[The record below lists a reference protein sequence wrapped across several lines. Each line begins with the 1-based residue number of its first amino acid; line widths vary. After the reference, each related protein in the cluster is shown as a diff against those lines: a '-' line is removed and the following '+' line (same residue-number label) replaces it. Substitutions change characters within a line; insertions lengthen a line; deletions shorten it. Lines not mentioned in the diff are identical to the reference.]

1 MKTNAISAAVLSLA
15 LIIGATPAH
24 AQETN
29 TLVIDLEPPA
39 AFADDQPQGHNI
51 DITVAKLH
59 NVDPQD
65 HERIRNLQRSGVPN
79 TISEEQP
86 HTARTDATG
95 TATITNL
102 PPGAYVIRDTNTT
115 KPRFSPLVIP
125 LGIDATSPTMTLR
138 PKLIDVTPSAPEAP
152 NTPSVTAPPPSV
164 TAPAPVKKTP
174 PRLAFTGASILGLL
188 AIAAIS
194 ALIGIVLIRTR
205 RAEKKG

>member
-1 MKTNAISAAVLSLA
+1 MKNNALNAAVLSLA
-15 LIIGATPAH
+15 LLTGTTPAH
-24 AQETN
+24 AQEAN

-51 DITVAKLH
+51 DVTIAKLH
-59 NVDPQD
+59 NIDPED
-65 HERIRNLQRSGVPN
+65 HERIRNLQRNGVPN

-125 LGIDATSPTMTLR
+125 LGIDTTSPTMTLR
-138 PKLIDVTPSAPEAP
+138 PKLIDATPGAP
-152 NTPSVTAPPPSV
+152 NVPSVPSPPSV
-164 TAPAPVKKTP
+164 TAPAPKKTP

-188 AIAAIS
+188 AIATIS
-194 ALIGIVLIRTR
+194 TLIGIALLRIR

>member
-1 MKTNAISAAVLSLA
+1 MKNNAINATVLSLA
-15 LIIGATPAH
+15 LLTGTTPAH
-24 AQETN
+24 AQEAN

-39 AFADDQPQGHNI
+39 AFADDQPQGPNI
-51 DITVAKLH
+51 DVTVAKLH
-59 NVDPQD
+59 NIDPED
-65 HERIRNLQRSGVPN
+65 HERIRALQRNGVPS

-102 PPGAYVIRDTNTT
+102 PPGTYVIRDTNTT

-125 LGIDATSPTMTLR
+125 LGIDTTSPTMTLR
-138 PKLIDVTPSAPEAP
+138 PKLIDATPGAP
-152 NTPSVTAPPPSV
+152 NVPSVPSPPSV
-164 TAPAPVKKTP
+164 TSPAPKKTP

-188 AIAAIS
+188 AIATIS
-194 ALIGIVLIRTR
+194 TLIGIALLRTR

>member
-1 MKTNAISAAVLSLA
+1 MKNNALNAAVLSLA
-15 LIIGATPAH
+15 LLTGTTPAH
-24 AQETN
+24 AQEAN

-51 DITVAKLH
+51 DVTVAKLH
-59 NVDPQD
+59 NIDPED
-65 HERIRNLQRSGVPN
+65 HERIRNLQRNGVPN

-102 PPGAYVIRDTNTT
+102 PPGAYVIRDSNTT

-125 LGIDATSPTMTLR
+125 LGIDTTSPTMTLR
-138 PKLIDVTPSAPEAP
+138 PKLIDVTPGAP
-152 NTPSVTAPPPSV
+152 NVPSVPSPPSV
-164 TAPAPVKKTP
+164 TAPAPKKTP

-188 AIAAIS
+188 AIATIS
-194 ALIGIVLIRTR
+194 TLIGIALLRTR

>member
-1 MKTNAISAAVLSLA
+1 MKNNAISAAVLSLA
-15 LIIGATPAH
+15 LLTGTTPAH
-24 AQETN
+24 AQEAN

-51 DITVAKLH
+51 DVTVAKLH
-59 NVDPQD
+59 NIDPED
-65 HERIRNLQRSGVPN
+65 HERIRDLQRNGVPS

-102 PPGAYVIRDTNTT
+102 PPGAYVIRDSNTT

-125 LGIDATSPTMTLR
+125 LGIDTTSPTMTLR
-138 PKLIDVTPSAPEAP
+138 PKLIDVTPGAP
-152 NTPSVTAPPPSV
+152 NVPSVPSPPSV
-164 TAPAPVKKTP
+164 TAPAPKKTP

-188 AIAAIS
+188 AIATIS
-194 ALIGIVLIRTR
+194 TLIGIALIRTR

>member
-15 LIIGATPAH
+15 LLTGTTPAH
-24 AQETN
+24 AQEAN

-59 NVDPQD
+59 NIDPQD
-65 HERIRNLQRSGVPN
+65 HERIRNLQRNGVPN

-125 LGIDATSPTMTLR
+125 LGIDTTSPTMTLR
-138 PKLIDVTPSAPEAP
+138 PKLIDATPGAP
-152 NTPSVTAPPPSV
+152 NVPSVPSPPSV
-164 TAPAPVKKTP
+164 TAPAPVTNKP

-188 AIAAIS
+188 AIATIS
-194 ALIGIVLIRTR
+194 TLIGIALLRTR

>member
-1 MKTNAISAAVLSLA
+1 MKNNALNAAVLSLA
-15 LIIGATPAH
+15 LLTGTTPAH
-24 AQETN
+24 AQEAN

-51 DITVAKLH
+51 DVTVAKLH
-59 NVDPQD
+59 NIDPED
-65 HERIRNLQRSGVPN
+65 HERIRNLQRNGVPN

-125 LGIDATSPTMTLR
+125 LGIDTTSPTMTLR
-138 PKLIDVTPSAPEAP
+138 PKLIDATPGV
-152 NTPSVTAPPPSV
+152 PSVPSPPSV
-164 TAPAPVKKTP
+164 TAPAPKKAP

-188 AIAAIS
+188 AIATIS
-194 ALIGIVLIRTR
+194 TLIGIALLRTR

>member
-1 MKTNAISAAVLSLA
+1 MKNNAIYAAVLSLA
-15 LIIGATPAH
+15 LLTGTTPAH
-24 AQETN
+24 AQEGN

-51 DITVAKLH
+51 DVTVAKLH
-59 NVDPQD
+59 NIDPED
-65 HERIRNLQRSGVPN
+65 HERIRDLQRNGVPS

-102 PPGAYVIRDTNTT
+102 PPGAYVIRDSNTT

-125 LGIDATSPTMTLR
+125 LGIDTTSPTMTLR
-138 PKLIDVTPSAPEAP
+138 PKLIDVTPGAP
-152 NTPSVTAPPPSV
+152 NVPSVPSPPSV
-164 TAPAPVKKTP
+164 TAPAPKKTP

-188 AIAAIS
+188 AIATIS
-194 ALIGIVLIRTR
+194 TLIGIALIRKR

>member
-1 MKTNAISAAVLSLA
+1 MKNNALHAAVLSLA
-15 LIIGATPAH
+15 LLTGTTPAH
-24 AQETN
+24 AQEAN

-51 DITVAKLH
+51 DVTVAKLH
-59 NVDPQD
+59 NIDPED
-65 HERIRNLQRSGVPN
+65 HERIRNLQRNGVPN

-102 PPGAYVIRDTNTT
+102 PPGAYVIRDSNTT

-125 LGIDATSPTMTLR
+125 LGIDTTSPTMTLR
-138 PKLIDVTPSAPEAP
+138 PKLIDVTPGAP
-152 NTPSVTAPPPSV
+152 NVPSVPSPPSV
-164 TAPAPVKKTP
+164 TAPAPKKTP

-188 AIAAIS
+188 AIATIS
-194 ALIGIVLIRTR
+194 TLIGIALLRTR

>member
-1 MKTNAISAAVLSLA
+1 MKNNALNAAVLSLA
-15 LIIGATPAH
+15 LLTGTTPAH
-24 AQETN
+24 AQEAN
-29 TLVIDLEPPA
+29 TLFIDLEPPA

-51 DITVAKLH
+51 DVTVAKLH
-59 NVDPQD
+59 NIDPED
-65 HERIRNLQRSGVPN
+65 HERIRNLQRNGVPN

-125 LGIDATSPTMTLR
+125 LGIDTTSPTMTLR
-138 PKLIDVTPSAPEAP
+138 PKLIDATPGAP
-152 NTPSVTAPPPSV
+152 NVPSVPSPPSV
-164 TAPAPVKKTP
+164 TAPAPKKTP

-188 AIAAIS
+188 AIATIS
-194 ALIGIVLIRTR
+194 TLIGIALLRTR

>member
-1 MKTNAISAAVLSLA
+1 MKNNAINAAVLSLA
-15 LIIGATPAH
+15 LLTGTTPAH
-24 AQETN
+24 AQEAN

-51 DITVAKLH
+51 DVTVAKLH
-59 NVDPQD
+59 NIDPED
-65 HERIRNLQRSGVPN
+65 HERIRDLQRNGVPS

-102 PPGAYVIRDTNTT
+102 PPGAYVIRDSNTT

-125 LGIDATSPTMTLR
+125 LGIDTTSPTMTLR
-138 PKLIDVTPSAPEAP
+138 PKLIDVTPGAP
-152 NTPSVTAPPPSV
+152 NVPSVPSPPSV
-164 TAPAPVKKTP
+164 TAPAPKKTP

-188 AIAAIS
+188 AIATIS
-194 ALIGIVLIRTR
+194 TLIGIALLRTR

>member
-1 MKTNAISAAVLSLA
+1 MKNNAINATVLSLA
-15 LIIGATPAH
+15 LLTGTTPAH
-24 AQETN
+24 AQEAN

-51 DITVAKLH
+51 DVTVAKLH
-59 NVDPQD
+59 NIDPED
-65 HERIRNLQRSGVPN
+65 HERIRNLQRNGVPN

-115 KPRFSPLVIP
+115 RPRFSPLVIP
-125 LGIDATSPTMTLR
+125 LGIDTTSPTMTLR
-138 PKLIDVTPSAPEAP
+138 PKLIDVTPGAP
-152 NTPSVTAPPPSV
+152 NVPSVPSPPSV
-164 TAPAPVKKTP
+164 TAPAPKKTP

-188 AIAAIS
+188 AIATIS
-194 ALIGIVLIRTR
+194 TLIGIALLRTR

>member
-1 MKTNAISAAVLSLA
+1 MKNNAINATVLSLA
-15 LIIGATPAH
+15 LLTGTTPAH
-24 AQETN
+24 AQEAN

-51 DITVAKLH
+51 DVTVAKLH
-59 NVDPQD
+59 NIDPED
-65 HERIRNLQRSGVPN
+65 HERIRALQRNGVPS

-125 LGIDATSPTMTLR
+125 LGIDTTSPTMTLR
-138 PKLIDVTPSAPEAP
+138 PKLIDATPGAP
-152 NTPSVTAPPPSV
+152 NVPSVPSPPSV
-164 TAPAPVKKTP
+164 TAPAPAKKTP

-188 AIAAIS
+188 AIATIS
-194 ALIGIVLIRTR
+194 TLIGIALLRTR

>member
-15 LIIGATPAH
+15 LITGTTPAH

-51 DITVAKLH
+51 DVTVAKLH
-59 NVDPQD
+59 NIDPQD
-65 HERIRNLQRSGVPN
+65 HERIRDLQRNGVPN
-79 TISEEQP
+79 TISEEQL

-102 PPGAYVIRDTNTT
+102 PPGAYVIRDSNTT

-125 LGIDATSPTMTLR
+125 LGIETTSPTMTLR
-138 PKLIDVTPSAPEAP
+138 PKLIDVTPGAP
-152 NTPSVTAPPPSV
+152 NVPSVPSPPSA
-164 TAPAPVKKTP
+164 TASVPAKKTP

-188 AIAAIS
+188 AIATIS
-194 ALIGIVLIRTR
+194 TLIGIALIRTR
-205 RAEKKG
+205 RAENKG

>member
-1 MKTNAISAAVLSLA
+1 MKNNALNAAVLSLA
-15 LIIGATPAH
+15 LLTGTTPAH
-24 AQETN
+24 AQEAN

-51 DITVAKLH
+51 D
-59 NVDPQD
+59 PED
-65 HERIRNLQRSGVPN
+65 HERIRNLQRNGVPN

-125 LGIDATSPTMTLR
+125 LGIDTTSPTMTLR
-138 PKLIDVTPSAPEAP
+138 PKLIDATPGAP
-152 NTPSVTAPPPSV
+152 NVPSVPSPPSV
-164 TAPAPVKKTP
+164 TAPAPKKTP

-188 AIAAIS
+188 AIATIS
-194 ALIGIVLIRTR
+194 TLIGIALLRTR

>member
-1 MKTNAISAAVLSLA
+1 MKNNAINATVLSLA

-24 AQETN
+24 AQEAN

-51 DITVAKLH
+51 DVTVAKLH
-59 NVDPQD
+59 NIDPED
-65 HERIRNLQRSGVPN
+65 HERIRALQRNGVPS

-125 LGIDATSPTMTLR
+125 LGIDTTSPTMTLR
-138 PKLIDVTPSAPEAP
+138 PKLIDATPGAP
-152 NTPSVTAPPPSV
+152 NVPSVPSPPSV
-164 TAPAPVKKTP
+164 TAPAPKKTP

-188 AIAAIS
+188 AIATIS
-194 ALIGIVLIRTR
+194 TLIGIALLRTR

>member
-1 MKTNAISAAVLSLA
+1 MKNNAISAAVLSLA
-15 LIIGATPAH
+15 LLTGTTPAH
-24 AQETN
+24 AQEAN

-51 DITVAKLH
+51 DVTVAKLH
-59 NVDPQD
+59 NIDPED
-65 HERIRNLQRSGVPN
+65 HERIRDLQRNGVPN

-125 LGIDATSPTMTLR
+125 LGIDTTSPTMTLR
-138 PKLIDVTPSAPEAP
+138 PKLIDVTPSAP
-152 NTPSVTAPPPSV
+152 NVPSVPSPPSV
-164 TAPAPVKKTP
+164 TAPAPKKTP

-188 AIAAIS
+188 AIATIS
-194 ALIGIVLIRTR
+194 TLIGIALLRTR

>member
-1 MKTNAISAAVLSLA
+1 MKNNALNAAVLSLA
-15 LIIGATPAH
+15 LLTGTTPAH
-24 AQETN
+24 AQEAN

-51 DITVAKLH
+51 DVTVAKLH
-59 NVDPQD
+59 NIDPED
-65 HERIRNLQRSGVPN
+65 HERIRNLQRNGVPN

-86 HTARTDATG
+86 HTACTDATG

-125 LGIDATSPTMTLR
+125 LGIDTTSPTMTLR
-138 PKLIDVTPSAPEAP
+138 PKLIDATPGAP
-152 NTPSVTAPPPSV
+152 NVPSVPSPPSV
-164 TAPAPVKKTP
+164 TAPAPKKTP

-188 AIAAIS
+188 AIATIS
-194 ALIGIVLIRTR
+194 TLIGIALLRTR

>member
-1 MKTNAISAAVLSLA
+1 MKNNAINATVLSLA
-15 LIIGATPAH
+15 LLTGTTPAH
-24 AQETN
+24 AQEAN

-51 DITVAKLH
+51 DVTVAKLH
-59 NVDPQD
+59 NIDPED
-65 HERIRNLQRSGVPN
+65 HERIRALQRNGVPS

-125 LGIDATSPTMTLR
+125 LGIDTTSPTMTLR
-138 PKLIDVTPSAPEAP
+138 PKLIDATPGAP
-152 NTPSVTAPPPSV
+152 NVPSVPSPPSV
-164 TAPAPVKKTP
+164 TAPAPVTNKP
-174 PRLAFTGASILGLL
+174 PRLAFTGASLLGLL
-188 AIAAIS
+188 VIATIS
-194 ALIGIVLIRTR
+194 TLIGIALIRTR

>member
-1 MKTNAISAAVLSLA
+1 MKNNAISAAVLSLA
-15 LIIGATPAH
+15 LLTGTTPAH
-24 AQETN
+24 AQEAN

-51 DITVAKLH
+51 DVTVAKLH
-59 NVDPQD
+59 NIDPED
-65 HERIRNLQRSGVPN
+65 HERIRDLQRNGVPS

-102 PPGAYVIRDTNTT
+102 PPGAYVIRDSNTT

-125 LGIDATSPTMTLR
+125 LGIDTTSPTMTLR
-138 PKLIDVTPSAPEAP
+138 PKLIDVTPGAP
-152 NTPSVTAPPPSV
+152 NVPSVPSPPSV
-164 TAPAPVKKTP
+164 TAPAPKKTP

-188 AIAAIS
+188 AIATIS
-194 ALIGIVLIRTR
+194 TLIGIALIRKR

>member
-1 MKTNAISAAVLSLA
+1 MKNNAINATVLSLA
-15 LIIGATPAH
+15 LLTGTTPAH
-24 AQETN
+24 AQEAN

-51 DITVAKLH
+51 DVTVAKLH
-59 NVDPQD
+59 NIDPED
-65 HERIRNLQRSGVPN
+65 HERIRALQRNGVPS

-86 HTARTDATG
+86 HTACTDATG

-125 LGIDATSPTMTLR
+125 LGIDTTSPTMTLR
-138 PKLIDVTPSAPEAP
+138 PKLIDATPGAP
-152 NTPSVTAPPPSV
+152 NVPSVPSPPSV
-164 TAPAPVKKTP
+164 TAPAPVTNKP
-174 PRLAFTGASILGLL
+174 PRLAFTGASLLGLL
-188 AIAAIS
+188 VIATIS
-194 ALIGIVLIRTR
+194 TLIGIALIRTR

>member
-1 MKTNAISAAVLSLA
+1 MKNNALNAAVLSLA
-15 LIIGATPAH
+15 LLTGTTPAH
-24 AQETN
+24 AQEAN

-51 DITVAKLH
+51 DVTVAKLH
-59 NVDPQD
+59 NIDPED
-65 HERIRNLQRSGVPN
+65 HERIRNLQRNGVPN

-115 KPRFSPLVIP
+115 RPRFSPLVIP
-125 LGIDATSPTMTLR
+125 LGIDTTSPTMTLR
-138 PKLIDVTPSAPEAP
+138 PKLIDVTPGAP
-152 NTPSVTAPPPSV
+152 NVPSVPSPPSV
-164 TAPAPVKKTP
+164 TAPAPKKTP

-188 AIAAIS
+188 AIATIS
-194 ALIGIVLIRTR
+194 TLIGIALLRTR

>member
-1 MKTNAISAAVLSLA
+1 MKNNAINATVLSLA
-15 LIIGATPAH
+15 LLTGTTPAH
-24 AQETN
+24 AQESN

-51 DITVAKLH
+51 DVTVAKLH
-59 NVDPQD
+59 NIDPED
-65 HERIRNLQRSGVPN
+65 HERIRALQRNGVPS

-125 LGIDATSPTMTLR
+125 LGIDTTSPTMTLR
-138 PKLIDVTPSAPEAP
+138 PKLIDATPGAP
-152 NTPSVTAPPPSV
+152 NVPSVPSPPSV
-164 TAPAPVKKTP
+164 TAPAPKKTP

-188 AIAAIS
+188 AIATIS
-194 ALIGIVLIRTR
+194 TLIGIALLRTR

>member
-1 MKTNAISAAVLSLA
+1 MKNNAINATVLSLA
-15 LIIGATPAH
+15 LLTGATPAH

-51 DITVAKLH
+51 DVTVAKLH
-59 NVDPQD
+59 NIDPED
-65 HERIRNLQRSGVPN
+65 HERIRALQRNGVPS

-115 KPRFSPLVIP
+115 KPRFSPLVFP
-125 LGIDATSPTMTLR
+125 LGIDTTSPTMTLR
-138 PKLIDVTPSAPEAP
+138 PKLIDATPGAP
-152 NTPSVTAPPPSV
+152 NVPSTPSVPSPPSV
-164 TAPAPVKKTP
+164 SAPAPVTKKP

-188 AIAAIS
+188 AIATIS
-194 ALIGIVLIRTR
+194 TLIGIALLRTR

>member
-1 MKTNAISAAVLSLA
+1 MKNNAINATVLSLA
-15 LIIGATPAH
+15 LLTGTTPAH
-24 AQETN
+24 AQEAN

-51 DITVAKLH
+51 DVTVAKLH
-59 NVDPQD
+59 NIDPED
-65 HERIRNLQRSGVPN
+65 HERIRNLQRNGVPN

-125 LGIDATSPTMTLR
+125 LGIDTTSPTMTLR
-138 PKLIDVTPSAPEAP
+138 PKLIDATPGAP
-152 NTPSVTAPPPSV
+152 NVPSVPSPPSV
-164 TAPAPVKKTP
+164 TAPAPKKTP

-188 AIAAIS
+188 AIATIS
-194 ALIGIVLIRTR
+194 TLIGIALLRTR

>member
-1 MKTNAISAAVLSLA
+1 MKNNALNAAVLSLA
-15 LIIGATPAH
+15 LLTGTTPAH
-24 AQETN
+24 AQEAN

-51 DITVAKLH
+51 DVTVAKLH
-59 NVDPQD
+59 NIDPED
-65 HERIRNLQRSGVPN
+65 HERIRSLQRNGVPN

-125 LGIDATSPTMTLR
+125 LGIDTTSPTMTLR
-138 PKLIDVTPSAPEAP
+138 PKLIDATPGAP
-152 NTPSVTAPPPSV
+152 NVPSVPSPPSV
-164 TAPAPVKKTP
+164 TAPAPKKTP

-188 AIAAIS
+188 AIATIS
-194 ALIGIVLIRTR
+194 TLIGIALLRTR

>member
-1 MKTNAISAAVLSLA
+1 MKNNAINATVLSLA
-15 LIIGATPAH
+15 LLTGTTPAH
-24 AQETN
+24 AQEAN

-51 DITVAKLH
+51 DVTVAKLH
-59 NVDPQD
+59 NIDPED
-65 HERIRNLQRSGVPN
+65 HERIRALQRNGVPS

-125 LGIDATSPTMTLR
+125 LGIDTTSPTMTLR
-138 PKLIDVTPSAPEAP
+138 PKLIDVTPGAP
-152 NTPSVTAPPPSV
+152 NVPSTPSVPSPPSV
-164 TAPAPVKKTP
+164 SAPAPVTKKP

-188 AIAAIS
+188 AIATIS
-194 ALIGIVLIRTR
+194 TLIGIALIRTR
-205 RAEKKG
+205 RAENKG

>member
-1 MKTNAISAAVLSLA
+1 MKNNAINAAVLSLA
-15 LIIGATPAH
+15 LIIGTTPAH

-39 AFADDQPQGHNI
+39 AFADDQHQGHNI

-59 NVDPQD
+59 NIDPQD
-65 HERIRNLQRSGVPN
+65 HERIRNLQRNGVPN
-79 TISEEQP
+79 TISEEQF

-125 LGIDATSPTMTLR
+125 LGIDTTSPTMTLR
-138 PKLIDVTPSAPEAP
+138 PKLIDATPGAP
-152 NTPSVTAPPPSV
+152 NVPSVPSPPSV
-164 TAPAPVKKTP
+164 TAPAPKKTP

-188 AIAAIS
+188 AIATIS
-194 ALIGIVLIRTR
+194 TLIGIALLRTR

>member
-1 MKTNAISAAVLSLA
+1 MKNNAINATVLSLA
-15 LIIGATPAH
+15 LLTGTTPAH
-24 AQETN
+24 AQEAN

-51 DITVAKLH
+51 DVTVAKLH
-59 NVDPQD
+59 NIDPED
-65 HERIRNLQRSGVPN
+65 HERIRALQRNGVPS

-102 PPGAYVIRDTNTT
+102 PPGTYVIRDTNTT

-125 LGIDATSPTMTLR
+125 LGIDTTSPTMTLR
-138 PKLIDVTPSAPEAP
+138 PKLIDATPGAP
-152 NTPSVTAPPPSV
+152 NVPSVPSPPSV
-164 TAPAPVKKTP
+164 TSPAPKKTP

-188 AIAAIS
+188 AIATIS
-194 ALIGIVLIRTR
+194 TLIGIALLRTR

>member
-1 MKTNAISAAVLSLA
+1 MKNNAINATVLSLA
-15 LIIGATPAH
+15 LLTGTTPAH
-24 AQETN
+24 AQEAN

-51 DITVAKLH
+51 DVTVAKLH
-59 NVDPQD
+59 NIDPED
-65 HERIRNLQRSGVPN
+65 HERIRALQRNGVPS

-102 PPGAYVIRDTNTT
+102 PPGTYVIRDTNTT

-125 LGIDATSPTMTLR
+125 LGIDTTSPTMTLR
-138 PKLIDVTPSAPEAP
+138 PKLIDATPGAP
-152 NTPSVTAPPPSV
+152 NVPSVPSPPSV
-164 TAPAPVKKTP
+164 TSSAPKKTP

-188 AIAAIS
+188 AIATIS
-194 ALIGIVLIRTR
+194 TLIGIALLRTR

>member
-1 MKTNAISAAVLSLA
+1 MKNNALNAAVLSLT
-15 LIIGATPAH
+15 LLTGTTPAH
-24 AQETN
+24 AQEAN

-51 DITVAKLH
+51 DVTVAKLH
-59 NVDPQD
+59 NIDPED
-65 HERIRNLQRSGVPN
+65 HERIRNLQRNGVPN

-125 LGIDATSPTMTLR
+125 LGIDTTSPTMTLR
-138 PKLIDVTPSAPEAP
+138 PKLIDATPGV
-152 NTPSVTAPPPSV
+152 PSVPSPPSV
-164 TAPAPVKKTP
+164 TAPAPKKAP

-188 AIAAIS
+188 AIATIS
-194 ALIGIVLIRTR
+194 TLIGIALLRTR

>member
-1 MKTNAISAAVLSLA
+1 MKNNAINATVLSLA
-15 LIIGATPAH
+15 LLTGTTPAH
-24 AQETN
+24 AQEAI

-51 DITVAKLH
+51 DVTVAKLH
-59 NVDPQD
+59 NIDPED
-65 HERIRNLQRSGVPN
+65 HERIRALQRNGVPS

-102 PPGAYVIRDTNTT
+102 PPGTYVIRDTNTT

-125 LGIDATSPTMTLR
+125 LGIDTTSPTMTLR
-138 PKLIDVTPSAPEAP
+138 PKLIDATPGAPNVPSVPSPPSATA
-152 NTPSVTAPPPSV
+152 SV
-164 TAPAPVKKTP
+164 PAKKTP

-188 AIAAIS
+188 AIATIS
-194 ALIGIVLIRTR
+194 TLIGIALIRTR
-205 RAEKKG
+205 RAENKG

>member
-1 MKTNAISAAVLSLA
+1 MKNNAINATVLSLA
-15 LIIGATPAH
+15 LLTGTTPAH

-51 DITVAKLH
+51 AVTVAKLH
-59 NVDPQD
+59 NIDPED
-65 HERIRNLQRSGVPN
+65 HERIRALQRNGVPS

-125 LGIDATSPTMTLR
+125 LGIDTTSPTMTLR
-138 PKLIDVTPSAPEAP
+138 PKLIDATPGAP
-152 NTPSVTAPPPSV
+152 NVPSVPSPPSV
-164 TAPAPVKKTP
+164 TAPAPVTNKP
-174 PRLAFTGASILGLL
+174 PRLAFTGASLLGLL
-188 AIAAIS
+188 AIATIS
-194 ALIGIVLIRTR
+194 TLIGIALIRTR

>member
-59 NVDPQD
+59 NIDPQD
-65 HERIRNLQRSGVPN
+65 HERIRNLQRNGVPN

-102 PPGAYVIRDTNTT
+102 PLGAYVIRDTNTT

-125 LGIDATSPTMTLR
+125 LGIDTTSPTMTLR
-138 PKLIDVTPSAPEAP
+138 PKLIDVTPGAPNVPSVPSPPSATASAPA
-152 NTPSVTAPPPSV
+152 
-164 TAPAPVKKTP
+164 KKTP

-188 AIAAIS
+188 AIATIS
-194 ALIGIVLIRTR
+194 TLIGIALIRTR
-205 RAEKKG
+205 RAENKG

>member
-1 MKTNAISAAVLSLA
+1 MKNNAINATVLSLA
-15 LIIGATPAH
+15 LLTGTTPAH
-24 AQETN
+24 AQEAN

-59 NVDPQD
+59 NIDPQD
-65 HERIRNLQRSGVPN
+65 HERIRNLQRNGVPN

-102 PPGAYVIRDTNTT
+102 PPGTYVIRDTNTT

-125 LGIDATSPTMTLR
+125 LGIDATTPTMTLR
-138 PKLIDVTPSAPEAP
+138 PKLIDVNPGAP
-152 NTPSVTAPPPSV
+152 NVPSVPSPPSV
-164 TAPAPVKKTP
+164 TAPAPKKTP

-188 AIAAIS
+188 AIATIS
-194 ALIGIVLIRTR
+194 TFIGIALLRTR

>member
-15 LIIGATPAH
+15 LMIGATPAL

-59 NVDPQD
+59 NIDPQD
-65 HERIRNLQRSGVPN
+65 HEHIRNLQRNGVPN

-125 LGIDATSPTMTLR
+125 LGIDTTSPTMTLR
-138 PKLIDVTPSAPEAP
+138 PKLIDVTPGAP
-152 NTPSVTAPPPSV
+152 NVPSVPSPPSV
-164 TAPAPVKKTP
+164 TAPAPKKTP

-188 AIAAIS
+188 AIATIS
-194 ALIGIVLIRTR
+194 TLIGIALLRTR

>member
-1 MKTNAISAAVLSLA
+1 MKNNALNAAVLSLA
-15 LIIGATPAH
+15 LLTGTTPAH
-24 AQETN
+24 AQEAN

-51 DITVAKLH
+51 DVTVAKLH
-59 NVDPQD
+59 NIDPED
-65 HERIRNLQRSGVPN
+65 HERIRNLQRNGVPN

-125 LGIDATSPTMTLR
+125 LGIDTTSPTMTLR
-138 PKLIDVTPSAPEAP
+138 PKLIDATPGAP
-152 NTPSVTAPPPSV
+152 NVPSVPSPPSV
-164 TAPAPVKKTP
+164 TAPAPKKTP

-188 AIAAIS
+188 AIATIS
-194 ALIGIVLIRTR
+194 TLIGIALIRTR

>member
-1 MKTNAISAAVLSLA
+1 MKNNAINATVLSLA
-15 LIIGATPAH
+15 LLTGTTPAH
-24 AQETN
+24 AQEAN

-51 DITVAKLH
+51 DVTVAKLH
-59 NVDPQD
+59 NIDPED
-65 HERIRNLQRSGVPN
+65 HERIRALQRNGVPS

-125 LGIDATSPTMTLR
+125 LGIDTTSPTMTLR
-138 PKLIDVTPSAPEAP
+138 PKLIDATPGAP
-152 NTPSVTAPPPSV
+152 NVPSVPSPPSV
-164 TAPAPVKKTP
+164 TAPAPKKTP

-188 AIAAIS
+188 AIATIS
-194 ALIGIVLIRTR
+194 TLIGIALLRTR